1 MEVLRECHNRKV
13 LVFAAAGNDGCEC
26 LTVPA
31 AAREVIAVGAMSL
44 AGDSLEFSNWGR
56 VYQENGI
63 LAPGKDLLVASPDNQ
78 VAVKSGTSLA
88 TPIVSGVAGLLL
100 SIQMAQFGAFD
111 PDKVRRAIL
120 NTVDRCDPRVD
131 SDCRRILVG
140 RLNMTAALAAIKEG
154 IAPMN
159 HAQQSAEG
167 QSNICSSTTTDTRA
181 DQPSQSVVPQET
193 GEKASSGSGTVLP
206 YDCGCGCKSEAG
218 AQLVY
223 AVGKINYDIPLPG
236 TQDSLNAM
244 LSLPANTVGVLDPSA
259 FIHYLLG
266 GSRPI
271 ASGKTKA
278 YHGAMADA
286 ESVVWTLEQDG
297 SPIYAIQPTR
307 AFAAEGYKQLVAL
320 FIEQSFGAW
329 PTVYSFLQSIGAKPD
344 CLYEYFSCY
353 SGEEDHGWPPLPL
366 PPKPARE
373 GSPGGAKDQKGDEK
387 KTEDQTEI
395 LKAEAAAFPGQIV
408 GKVRL
413 RSGQVVE
420 VISPVMR
427 GTQNWATETLF
438 SKFFTSGYT
447 PEQQDFFHHLV
458 RRLMEETRNYGRSP
472 EDRTRNFAA
481 TNLLDAFSKLSG
493 DANFKKFIGPNST
506 IADIWVDSISVI
518 RNDRCRTLSEC
529 YDFELKLFDGSDI
542 LKGKF
547 VVAGTV
553 DVKSV
558 VPALISD
565 LRLKVVRS

>member
-1 MEVLRECHNRKV
+1 
-13 LVFAAAGNDGCEC
+13 
-26 LTVPA
+26 
-31 AAREVIAVGAMSL
+31 
-44 AGDSLEFSNWGR
+44 
-56 VYQENGI
+56 
-63 LAPGKDLLVASPDNQ
+63 
-78 VAVKSGTSLA
+78 
-88 TPIVSGVAGLLL
+88 
-100 SIQMAQFGAFD
+100 
-111 PDKVRRAIL
+111 
-120 NTVDRCDPRVD
+120 
-131 SDCRRILVG
+131 
-140 RLNMTAALAAIKEG
+140 
-154 IAPMN
+154 
-159 HAQQSAEG
+159 
-167 QSNICSSTTTDTRA
+167 
-181 DQPSQSVVPQET
+181 
-193 GEKASSGSGTVLP
+193 
-206 YDCGCGCKSEAG
+206 
-218 AQLVY
+218 
-223 AVGKINYDIPLPG
+223 
-236 TQDSLNAM
+236 
-244 LSLPANTVGVLDPSA
+244 
-259 FIHYLLG
+259 
-266 GSRPI
+266 
-271 ASGKTKA
+271 
-278 YHGAMADA
+278 
-286 ESVVWTLEQDG
+286 
-297 SPIYAIQPTR
+297 
-307 AFAAEGYKQLVAL
+307 
-320 FIEQSFGAW
+320 
-329 PTVYSFLQSIGAKPD
+329 
-344 CLYEYFSCY
+344 
-353 SGEEDHGWPPLPL
+353 
-366 PPKPARE
+366 
-373 GSPGGAKDQKGDEK
+373 
-387 KTEDQTEI
+387 EDQTEI